1 MAHDPATT
9 PTGRPATAGW
19 RPTRTVAVVLAGGTG
34 TRVGLGIPK
43 QLLKIAGKPI
53 LEHTIAVFEAAAEID
68 EIIVL
73 MAPGHLDAAR
83 QIVDKAGFR
92 KVSAVIEGGD
102 SRNAT
107 TRLALDAIGPDDC
120 NVLFHDAVR
129 PLLSGRIVRE
139 CVNAL
144 WTHAAVDVAIPS
156 ADTIIQVDEDDCIT
170 DIPVRARLRR
180 GQTPQAFR
188 SGTIREAY
196 RLAAD
201 DAGFSATDDCGVV
214 LRYLPEVPIKVIEGS
229 DENIKVTH
237 PVDVHLADKLF
248 QLAAAQA
255 PRLVDERAYTEELS
269 GRTVVVFGGS
279 HGIGHRLAEVAR
291 EYGADVFPVSRS
303 STGTHVERAD
313 DVAAALRTAFEAT
326 GRIDHV
332 VVTAGVLRMGAL
344 AEMDESTI
352 EQMFQ
357 VNLMAP
363 VTIARQALPYLRQT
377 RGQLLLYTSSS
388 YTRGRA
394 RYALYSATKAAVVNL
409 TQALADEWSELGV
422 RVNCVNPER
431 TATPMRT
438 RAFGDEPEHTL
449 LAADTVARVSLDV
462 LLSGLTGQVVDV
474 RRSPGDPA
482 GAPVEPNTGSADAI
496 MDSAAPDDGNGT
508 PGPIV
513 RQRTTE
519 LLPPPRVGT
528 P

>member
-1 MAHDPATT
+1 MAHELTT
-9 PTGRPATAGW
+9 GSDNSVPW
-19 RPTRTVAVVLAGGTG
+19 RPTRTVAVILAGGTG

-53 LEHTIAVFEAAAEID
+53 IEHTIAVFEAAPEID

-73 MAPGHLDAAR
+73 MAPGFRDQAQ
-83 QIVDKAGFR
+83 QIVDRAGFR
-92 KVSAVIEGGD
+92 KVTRVIEGGD
-102 SRNAT
+102 TRNAT
-107 TRLALDAIGPDDC
+107 TRLALAAIGSDDC
-120 NVLFHDAVR
+120 NILFHDAVR
-129 PLLSGRIVRE
+129 PLVSERIVRE

-156 ADTIIQVDEDDCIT
+156 ADTIIEVDEGDRIT

-196 RLAAD
+196 RLAEAD
-201 DAGFSATDDCGVV
+201 PRFSATDDCGVV

-229 DENIKVTH
+229 EDNIKITH
-237 PVDVHLADKLF
+237 PIDVHLADKLF
-248 QLAAAQA
+248 QLAAAQV
-255 PRLVDERAYTEELS
+255 PRLVNERAYTEELS
-269 GRTVVVFGGS
+269 GRTIVVFGGS
-279 HGIGHRLAEVAR
+279 YGIGHELAEIAR
-291 EYGADVFPVSRS
+291 GYGANVFSVSRS
-303 STGTHVERAD
+303 TTGTHVERAE
-313 DVAAALRTAFEAT
+313 DVAAALQNAFDAT

-332 VVTAGVLRMGAL
+332 VVTAGVLRMGEL
-344 AEMDESTI
+344 AEMDETTI
-352 EQMFQ
+352 DQMLL
-357 VNLMAP
+357 VNFVAP

-394 RYALYSATKAAVVNL
+394 RYALYSSTKAAVVNL

-438 RAFGDEPEHTL
+438 RAFGEEPEHTL
-449 LAADTVARVSLDV
+449 LAAETVAQVSLDV

-474 RRSPGDPA
+474 RRSPGEPTGDPA
-482 GAPVEPNTGSADAI
+482 NAPTGDPADDANDPTVI
-496 MDSAAPDDGNGT
+496 NRIA
-508 PGPIV
+508 
-513 RQRTTE
+513 RQRSPE
-519 LLPPPRVGT
+519 LVPPTRVGT